1 MNNKLENDMR
11 NLLKTSLE
19 ERGIKQEILS
29 LEHCDMDLD
38 CNFVDS
44 MIAITESYLVFAVCE
59 SEDKSFYVSAKKF
72 RKIKELYFYPIEEIN
87 RIFTTSLVCGGVF
100 AIESEQEE
108 KALCVYSNMKIRG
121 IMKIIRLFD
130 KLKKSQEITLSD
142 LEDKDKPDFCPKCG
156 MPYPEKGR
164 QVCTKCMDKRSVFK
178 RLLSYFYP
186 YKLKIVGVLLC
197 VFSNALLNILMP
209 YLNGVI
215 FYDHVLGKQQFL
227 GIKSTWIILL
237 MIVLTMVFV
246 QILQQI
252 FGIIQG
258 RIVADVVPK
267 VVLEIKTKVFA
278 SLQRLSIGFFSK
290 RQTGG
295 LMTRVNS
302 DSNEVFGFFVDGV
315 PFFAVNVVV
324 TVTSVVVMFLLNWR
338 LAIVSILLLPFLG
351 VICYKLLPKLWHT
364 HGRYHRSI
372 RTLNSRI
379 NDNLVG
385 ARVVRA
391 FGQGD
396 NEIKRFEKVSSRV
409 RDVEIDLVDCSNI
422 FFSAYSSVQSFS
434 SLLVWVIGSWLI
446 LSSLGMSYG
455 TLITFVGYMGLLS
468 GPIQFFT
475 NLFEWWSKSANSAQR
490 IFEIIDAVPEVKE
503 RKDPVILKQI
513 EGEIEFK
520 DVSFSYELNKPI
532 LKDISFK
539 AERGKM
545 LGIVGHT
552 GTGKTTIVNL
562 LSRLYD
568 VSDGEVYLDG
578 INVRDLNF
586 AQLRKNIAMVSQET
600 YIFQGTVA
608 ENIAYAN
615 PDCTREE
622 IVTAAITANAHD
634 FICKMQDGYD
644 TMLGNGGKRLSGG
657 EKQRISIA
665 RAILADPKILI
676 LDEAT
681 ASVDT
686 QTERNIQESLDRL
699 SGGRTVIAIAHRLS
713 TLKNA
718 DSLIVIEN
726 GQIVERGT
734 HVELLEQKGVY
745 YRLTQLQ
752 NKALAIRGL

>member
-1 MNNKLENDMR
+1 
-11 NLLKTSLE
+11 
-19 ERGIKQEILS
+19 
-29 LEHCDMDLD
+29 
-38 CNFVDS
+38 
-44 MIAITESYLVFAVCE
+44 
-59 SEDKSFYVSAKKF
+59 
-72 RKIKELYFYPIEEIN
+72 
-87 RIFTTSLVCGGVF
+87 
-100 AIESEQEE
+100 
-108 KALCVYSNMKIRG
+108 
-121 IMKIIRLFD
+121 
-130 KLKKSQEITLSD
+130 
-142 LEDKDKPDFCPKCG
+142 
-156 MPYPEKGR
+156 
-164 QVCTKCMDKRSVFK
+164 
-178 RLLSYFYP
+178 
-186 YKLKIVGVLLC
+186 
-197 VFSNALLNILMP
+197 
-209 YLNGVI
+209 
-215 FYDHVLGKQQFL
+215 
-227 GIKSTWIILL
+227 
-237 MIVLTMVFV
+237 
-246 QILQQI
+246 
-252 FGIIQG
+252 
-258 RIVADVVPK
+258 
-267 VVLEIKTKVFA
+267 
-278 SLQRLSIGFFSK
+278 
-290 RQTGG
+290 
-295 LMTRVNS
+295 
-302 DSNEVFGFFVDGV
+302 
-315 PFFAVNVVV
+315 
-324 TVTSVVVMFLLNWR
+324 
-338 LAIVSILLLPFLG
+338 
-351 VICYKLLPKLWHT
+351 
-364 HGRYHRSI
+364 
-372 RTLNSRI
+372 
-379 NDNLVG
+379 
-385 ARVVRA
+385 VVRA

-578 INVRDLNF
+578 INVRDLSF